1 MYKSVILG
9 KADAGATL
17 DMDIDQVSQEVRD
30 QLRPLMTTAEI
41 NPHPLSAHPRVPEEV
56 RGAVTAA
63 VLRLGGD
70 EKAQDLLRTIRMPS
84 PVAADYVRDYQGI
97 EVVDINALVHEQ

>member
-17 DMDIDQVSQEVRD
+17 DVDMAKVTQEVRD
-30 QLRPLMTTAEI
+30 QLRTVMTTEEI

-56 RGAVTAA
+56 RRTVTEA
-63 VLRLGGD
+63 VLRLGSD
-70 EKAQDLLRTIRMPS
+70 EKTQYLLRTIHMPE
-84 PVAADYVRDYQGI
+84 PVAADYARDYQSI
-97 EVVDINALVHEQ
+97 EVIDINSLIHEQ